1 MIKAIIWDL
10 GGVILRT
17 HDHNP
22 REKLAA
28 ELGKNRQDIEYLLF
42 AGESSV
48 LAQSGM
54 ISWQEHLDHVRE
66 ELGLTP
72 SALEDFLS
80 MFWAGDRFDEELINY
95 IRKLK
100 KRYKTGLLSNA
111 FENLR
116 KLLEENWLAADAFDK
131 IIVSAEV
138 GMMKPD
144 ARIFQLMLQEL
155 DVDASEAVFID
166 DFIQNIEGA
175 QTVGLQAIH
184 FKSPEQARR
193 ELEIIL
199 NGDLE

>member
-10 GGVILRT
+10 GGVLLRT
-17 HDHNP
+17 HDHKP

-28 ELGKNRQDIEYLLF
+28 ELGKTRQDIEYLLF
-42 AGESSV
+42 AGESSE

-54 ISWQEHLDHVRE
+54 ISWQAYLDHVRE
-66 ELGLTP
+66 ALGLDP
-72 SALEDFLS
+72 SALEDFLTR
-80 MFWAGDRFDEELINY
+80 FWEGDHFDEDLVNY
-95 IRKLK
+95 IRTLK
-100 KRYKTGLLSNA
+100 KQYKTGLLSNA

-116 KLLEENWLAADAFDK
+116 QLLEENWQAADAFDK

-138 GMMKPD
+138 QMMKPD
-144 ARIFQLMLQEL
+144 ERIYQLMLEEL
-155 DVDASEAVFID
+155 NVHASEAVFID

-175 QTVGLQAIH
+175 QAVGLQAIH

-199 NGDLE
+199 DGNFE